1 MECLCQEGYYF
12 FHTYPI
18 EKSWRKKEGMLA
30 LKSKALCC
38 SVFNLEEKMECQIG
52 VGAFVRHRNKLF
64 LQQKF
69 LRGTVLGLEKC
80 LHSSQSVQKE
90 C

>member
-1 MECLCQEGYYF
+1 MEYLCQEGYYF

-52 VGAFVRHRNKLF
+52 VGAFV
-64 LQQKF
+64 
-69 LRGTVLGLEKC
+69 
-80 LHSSQSVQKE
+80 
-90 C
+90 